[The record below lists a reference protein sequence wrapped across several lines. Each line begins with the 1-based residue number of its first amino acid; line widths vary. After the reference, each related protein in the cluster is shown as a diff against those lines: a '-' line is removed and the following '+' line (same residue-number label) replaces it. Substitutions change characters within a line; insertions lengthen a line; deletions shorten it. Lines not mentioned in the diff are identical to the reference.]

1 MKKVLYL
8 FLVLFLTGCLYGN
21 NKALHLPSNV
31 LKKSVLK
38 IVRNGKMTEKI
49 VYTIRKDN
57 INNRVQNSEK
67 IQYYAYSNGQ
77 EFNSKSN
84 IMIKFKNNKKVDL
97 SQIEVKYA
105 LKLIRKMN
113 SGDYLFKNTE
123 GDTLEKIGKISQ
135 DRDLDIKKISPD
147 LKLNMKAF

>member
-1 MKKVLYL
+1 
-8 FLVLFLTGCLYGN
+8 
-21 NKALHLPSNV
+21 
-31 LKKSVLK
+31 
-38 IVRNGKMTEKI
+38 
-49 VYTIRKDN
+49 
-57 INNRVQNSEK
+57 
-67 IQYYAYSNGQ
+67 
-77 EFNSKSN
+77 
-84 IMIKFKNNKKVDL
+84 MIKFKNNKKVDL

-135 DRDLDIKKISPD
+135 DRDLDIRKISPD